1 MSDDDADGITLTVEV
16 TRGTDTDDR
25 DKLRAKVEA
34 RDIEQLE
41 RRVEAV
47 KERLETWADD
57 LREIQPTGD
66 SRALGED
73 QSTLTEAES

>member
-1 MSDDDADGITLTVEV
+1 VSDDESGITLTVEV

-34 RDIEQLE
+34 RDVDQLE

-47 KERLETWADD
+47 KERMETWADD
-57 LREIQPTGD
+57 LREIQPVGTRLAQHD
-66 SRALGED
+66 D
-73 QSTLTEAES
+73 QSTLGEAES